1 MFFFGLRNCSLLQGV
16 CVSSFCCLTVS
27 KPDGE
32 TASYR
37 YQQSVVEGSKEDCQ
51 QKLLV
56 FGGNGLHI

>member
-1 MFFFGLRNCSLLQGV
+1 M
-16 CVSSFCCLTVS
+16 SSFCSLTVS
-27 KPDGE
+27 KPEGK

-37 YQQSVVEGSKEDCQ
+37 YQQYLVEGSKEDCQ